1 MNAFT
6 NLCIG
11 NLHLQRQFLFC
22 RHEKVLEG
30 LAVSAEMKNMDRFDM
45 IITGLGM
52 GINGPLQVG
61 CMQLVN
67 AIICT
72 PHENLDFRL
81 HLRNEFMRCGLQDLI
96 KVHDNCYYFHYAF
109 YSQNDSKGKS
119 TQR

>member
-1 MNAFT
+1 M
-6 NLCIG
+6 LP
-11 NLHLQRQFLFC
+11 LFDINFSVIC
-22 RHEKVLEG
+22 RHEKVLGG

-52 GINGPLQVG
+52 GINVPLQVG

-72 PHENLDFRL
+72 PHDNLDFRL

-96 KVHDNCYYFHYAF
+96 KVHTH
-109 YSQNDSKGKS
+109 
-119 TQR
+119 